1 MIIAKGYNQKLK
13 KWVQMQIFDDGT
25 VLENDWNH
33 IMNGSIKKYT
43 EQLDVNKEPL
53 WEDDEIVSELNGV
66 HMFIRYGEYEAYC
79 PVDDLWMK
87 SVGFYVEAEGYP
99 DMPLG
104 ETAEYARKVMQEV
117 GEIAD

>member
-1 MIIAKGYNQKLK
+1 
-13 KWVQMQIFDDGT
+13 MQIFDDGT

-66 HMFIRYGEYEAYC
+66 HMFIRYGEYEVYC
-79 PVDDLWMK
+79 PANESVMK
-87 SVGFYVEAEGYP
+87 SVGFYMESEDYP
-99 DMPLG
+99 YMPLG
-104 ETAEYARKVMQEV
+104 ETDEYARKVIKGMM
-117 GEIAD
+117 D